1 MLNDIFLECVWIG
14 MLVLGIYWRGEENLG
29 RFWKC
34 MVEIKYG
41 GNVNCYYVIVIVLLG
56 VL

>member
-1 MLNDIFLECVWIG
+1 MLNDIFLECVWVG
-14 MLVLGIYWRGEENLG
+14 MLVLRIYWRGEENLG